1 MLHLELQQSPL
12 YQQYVKKLGW
22 TVLCIDG
29 VAVFIKKI
37 PLLGVFAKIQRPALL
52 PSISKVIPVLLQYR
66 TNRLAVDTH
75 PSQSQKELDMWI
87 RSVSKFFRIHTSPYL
102 PTKTIVIDIS
112 KSESDI
118 FQACFPAKRRGM
130 RRAEKN
136 NVRVMQS
143 ENIFDLI
150 AVKNTSEGLFGG
162 ITTYGI
168 DKLWNIFY
176 PNHAAILL
184 AYREKKIVA
193 GVLLLLHEK
202 TAYYWIAGATRQG
215 KKLFAP
221 TLLVW
226 ESLKYS
232 KKHGCSRFDFVGVW
246 DERMPAYYKDWIG
259 FTKFKEG
266 FGGIPLYYPIATL
279 RR

>member
-1 MLHLELQQSPL
+1 MPYLELQQSPL
-12 YQQYVKKLGW
+12 YWRYVEKLGW

-29 VAVFIKKI
+29 VAVFLKKI
-37 PLLGVFAKIQRPALL
+37 PLLGMFAKIQRPALL
-52 PSISKVIPVLLQYR
+52 PSISKVIPVLRQYR
-66 TNRLAVDTH
+66 TNILAVDAH
-75 PSQSQKELDMWI
+75 PSQNQKELEMWLL
-87 RSVSKFFRIHTSPYL
+87 SLSKFFRISTSLYL
-102 PTKTIVIDIS
+102 QTKTVIIDTS

-118 FQACFPAKRRGM
+118 FQACSPAKRRGI

-136 NVRVMQS
+136 NVRVVQS
-143 ENIFDLI
+143 ENIYDLI
-150 AVKNTSEGLFGG
+150 AVKNTSEGLFGA

-176 PNHAAILL
+176 PNHAEILL
-184 AYREKKIVA
+184 AYWEKKIVA
-193 GVLLLLHEK
+193 GVLLLLYEK

-215 KKLFAP
+215 KKVFAP

-226 ESLKYS
+226 EALKYS

-266 FGGIPLYYPIATL
+266 FEGIPLYYPIATL